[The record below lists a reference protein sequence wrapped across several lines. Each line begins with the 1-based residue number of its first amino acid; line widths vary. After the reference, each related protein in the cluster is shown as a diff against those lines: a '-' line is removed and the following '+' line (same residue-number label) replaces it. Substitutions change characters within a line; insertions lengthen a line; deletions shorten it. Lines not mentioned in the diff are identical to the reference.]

1 MIRRMAAALSV
12 AVLLAGCETVSGK
25 TAPPAPPPKPA
36 AAAPAASP
44 APAAAPVARPTPA
57 PAAKPAIPTVFK
69 IEGMK
74 QDDILAQ
81 LGTPA
86 AQRELSP
93 ARVLDYRARGCTIS
107 IYLYFDTGR
116 ADFFALHYDF
126 NGKAGPSRE
135 AERCL
140 QTIAANARRS

>member
-1 MIRRMAAALSV
+1 MAAALTA
-12 AVLLAGCETVSGK
+12 AVLLAGCETLMGQK
-25 TAPPAPPPKPA
+25 APPAPPPKPA
-36 AAAPAASP
+36 AAVPAPIQPP
-44 APAAAPVARPTPA
+44 APAAAPAAPPV
-57 PAAKPAIPTVFK
+57 PAAKPAIPAVFR

-74 QDDILAQ
+74 QDEILAQ

>member
-1 MIRRMAAALSV
+1 MSAALSV
-12 AVLLAGCETVSGK
+12 AVLLAGCETPSSTK
-25 TAPPAPPPKPA
+25 APPAPPPKPA
-36 AAAPAASP
+36 AVAPAAPPPAPVAAAPAT
-44 APAAAPVARPTPA
+44 RPA
-57 PAAKPAIPTVFK
+57 PAAKPAIPPAIPAVFK

-107 IYLYFDTGR
+107 IYLYYDTGR

-126 NGKAGPSRE
+126 NGHAGPTRE